1 MNKHQRGQSLIEL
14 LVTVSLIACLGAAG
28 TITVNRSRR
37 AVGLAAVTSE
47 LRAIVQRTRMTAIV
61 HNRNVAIRFR
71 PSGDTWSCTVYEDG
85 DGDGVRN
92 DDIAAG
98 IDRPIAPERVIR
110 FPPARIGTPSTAI
123 PDPATGAP
131 LSARS
136 PVRFGVS
143 QLCSFTRRGEVT
155 NGSIVVTDGT
165 TANVVRVHGTSGQID
180 VERWNGAKWI
190 SGD

>member
-1 MNKHQRGQSLIEL
+1 MEKHQRGQTLIEL
-14 LVTVSLIACLGAAG
+14 LVTVSVIACLGAAG

-47 LRAIVQRTRMTAIV
+47 LRAVVQRTRITAIT

-71 PSGDTWSCTVYEDG
+71 PSADTWSVSIYEDG

-98 IDRPIAPERVIR
+98 IDRLIEPPRLIR
-110 FPPARIGTPSTAI
+110 FPPARIGTPSAAI

-136 PVRFGVS
+136 PVRFGSS

-155 NGSIVVTDGT
+155 NGSIVVTDDT

-190 SGD
+190 TGD

>member
-1 MNKHQRGQSLIEL
+1 MKQNQRGQTLIEL
-14 LVTVSLIACLGAAG
+14 LVAVSIIASLCAAG
-28 TITVNRSRR
+28 TIAVNRSRR

-47 LRAIVQRTRMTAIV
+47 LRAIVQRTRLTAIA

-71 PSGDTWSCTVYEDG
+71 PSGDTWSCSVYEDG

-98 IDRPIAPERVIR
+98 IDRLIERPRDIR

-136 PVRFGVS
+136 PVRFGSS

-155 NGSIVVTDGT
+155 NGSVVVTDGV

-180 VERWNGAKWI
+180 VQRWNGAKWNT
-190 SGD
+190 GD